1 MYAYRLPIGV
11 LAFAMSFTGSLSR
24 VINSKWIILSG
35 EGMCIV
41 ATILFAF
48 ADRPER
54 YWPFIFPAFV
64 LGSAG
69 AMLGYTHTK

>member
-1 MYAYRLPIGV
+1 MGV

-24 VINSKWIILSG
+24 VINSKWIILFG

-41 ATILFAF
+41 ATILFTF
-48 ADRPER
+48 ADSPAR
-54 YWPFIFPAFV
+54 YWPFIFPAFT

-69 AMLGYTHTK
+69 AMLMYTHTK